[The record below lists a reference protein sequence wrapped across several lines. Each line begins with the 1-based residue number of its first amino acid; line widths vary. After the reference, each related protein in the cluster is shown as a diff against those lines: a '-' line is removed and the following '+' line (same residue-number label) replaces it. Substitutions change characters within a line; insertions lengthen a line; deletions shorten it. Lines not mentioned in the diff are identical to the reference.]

1 MRNTPTPTRQGR
13 GNISKD
19 RALESARL
27 SLRALEEAG
36 INIDQVLRSLSSH
49 RQGLTEADASARLRK
64 YGKNEVSHEKPP
76 TWYMQL
82 FKAFNN
88 PFVWVLVGLAVV
100 SYILDYAL
108 AEPEDKDLTAVI
120 ILSIMVLVSGF
131 LRFFQEYRSTQAAE
145 KLKALVSTT
154 ATVIRRDRL
163 DAPGSRRE
171 VPLSNLVPGD
181 VVALSAGDM
190 IPADVRLLTS
200 KDLFV
205 SQAVLTGESLPVE
218 KYDTLG
224 SVVEKRADVQVNQDQ
239 VSALDTPTV
248 CFMGTNVVSGT
259 ATAVV
264 VSTGDRTYFGSL
276 AKNIVG
282 KRALTSFEKG
292 VNRVSYLLITFMAV
306 MVPIVFLIQW
316 FTKGSF
322 LDALLFSLSIAVG
335 LTPEMLPM
343 IVTANLARGAVVMA
357 NQKVVVK
364 RINAIQNFGAM
375 DILCTDK
382 TGTLTLDKIIL
393 ERHVDIH
400 GYEDDEPL
408 EYGYLNS
415 YYQTGL
421 KNLLDVAVL
430 EHVELK
436 TALKPAETYT
446 KVDEIPFDFV
456 RRRMSVVVEPRV
468 GAAAGKH
475 ILICKGAVEELFNVC
490 SHAKYQGEIVP
501 MSEFVRMEGLRVTQ
515 SLNEDGFRVIAVAY
529 KEIPIPLDTVPTYG
543 TQDECDLILVGY
555 LAFLDPPKDSAIEAI
570 AALKDNGVA
579 VKVITGDNDIVTRK
593 VCKEVNLNIQGVL
606 VGSQIEHLNDNDL
619 KAQLDT
625 TTIFAKVSPLQKARI
640 IRLLRD
646 QGHTVGY
653 MGDGINDA
661 AALRD
666 ADVGI
671 SVDTAVDIAKESAD
685 IILLEKNLMVLER
698 GVIEGRRTFANI
710 LKYLNMTASSNFGN
724 VFSVMG
730 SSAVLPFL
738 PMQPIQLLT
747 QNLIYD
753 LSQTTIPFD
762 RVDREFLRK
771 PQKWNVPNIGRFML
785 FIGPISS
792 IFDYATFIVMWF
804 VFSANTPDE
813 VQLFNSGWFVEGLLS
828 QTLVVY
834 MLRTARVPFLQS
846 WPSLPVLLS
855 TGTAIAV
862 GMILPFTPIGA
873 GLGMVPLP
881 ASYFIWLW
889 LILGSYC
896 LLTQSLKGFY
906 IRTFG
911 KWL

>member
-1 MRNTPTPTRQGR
+1 MRNTPRTTRGR
-13 GNISKD
+13 GDVNT
-19 RALESARL
+19 RALESAKL

-36 INIDQVLRSLSSH
+36 NDINQVLRSLNSN
-49 RQGLTEADASARLRK
+49 RNGLTEADARDRLRK

-76 TWYMQL
+76 AWYVQL

-88 PFVWVLVGLAVV
+88 PFIWVLVGLAAV
-100 SYILDYAL
+100 SYVLDYAI

-145 KLKALVSTT
+145 KLKAMVSTK

-163 DAPGSRRE
+163 DAPGTRRE
-171 VPLSNLVPGD
+171 VPLSALVPGD
-181 VVALSAGDM
+181 IVALSAGDM

-224 SVVEKRADVQVNQDQ
+224 SVVEKRADVNVNEDQ
-239 VSALDTPTV
+239 VSALDIPTV

-282 KRALTSFEKG
+282 KRVLTSFEKG

-322 LDALLFSLSIAVG
+322 LDALLFSLSVAVG

-408 EYGYLNS
+408 EYAYLNS

-430 EHVELK
+430 EHVELN
-436 TALKPAETYT
+436 TELKPAENYA

-456 RRRMSVVVEPRV
+456 RRRMSVVVEPRGGRSEGQHV
-468 GAAAGKH
+468 
-475 ILICKGAVEELFNVC
+475 LICKGAVEELFNVC
-490 SHAKYQGEIVP
+490 SHAKYHGEIMP
-501 MSEFVRMEGLRVTQ
+501 MNEFVRLEGLRVTQ

-529 KEIPIPLDTVPTYG
+529 KEIPIPLDTAPTYSAK
-543 TQDECDLILVGY
+543 DECDLILVGY

-570 AALKDNGVA
+570 AALNDNGVA

-593 VCKEVNLNIQGVL
+593 VCKEVNLEVEGVL
-606 VGSQIEHLNDNDL
+606 VGSQIERLSDEEL
-619 KAQLDT
+619 TSQLDT

-640 IRLLRD
+640 VRLLRE

-653 MGDGINDA
+653 LGDGINDA

-710 LKYLNMTASSNFGN
+710 LKYLNMTASSNYGN

-762 RVDREFLRK
+762 NVDKEFLRK

-792 IFDYATFIVMWF
+792 IFDYATYIVMWF
-804 VFSANTPDE
+804 VFAANTPEE
-813 VQLFNSGWFVEGLLS
+813 VKLFNSGWFVEGLLS
-828 QTLVVY
+828 QTLVVH
-834 MLRTARVPFLQS
+834 MLRTARVPFFQS

-855 TGTAIAV
+855 TGTAIIA
-862 GMILPFTPIGA
+862 GMIIPFTPLGA

-881 ASYFIWLW
+881 ANYFIWLW

-896 LLTQSLKGFY
+896 LLTQYLKGFY

>member
-1 MRNTPTPTRQGR
+1 MQNTPTPTNRR
-13 GNISKD
+13 RVTASD
-19 RALESARL
+19 RSLESAKL

-36 INIDQVLRSLSSH
+36 NNIDQVLRSLNSN
-49 RQGLTEADASARLRK
+49 RKGLTAADARDRLRR

-76 TWYMQL
+76 TWYAQL

-88 PFVWVLVGLAVV
+88 PFVWVLIGLAVV
-100 SYILDYAL
+100 SYVLDYAL

-120 ILSIMVLVSGF
+120 ILSVMVLVSGF

-163 DAPGSRRE
+163 DTPGSRRE
-171 VPLSNLVPGD
+171 VPLSELVPGD

-224 SVVEKRADVQVNQDQ
+224 SVVEKRADVQMNQDQ
-239 VSALDTPTV
+239 VSALDIPTV
-248 CFMGTNVVSGT
+248 CFMGTNVVSGA

-282 KRALTSFEKG
+282 KRILTSFEKG

-306 MVPIVFLIQW
+306 MVPIVFLIQLL
-316 FTKGSF
+316 TKGNF

-375 DILCTDK
+375 NILCTDK
-382 TGTLTLDKIIL
+382 TGTLTLDKIVL

-400 GYEDDEPL
+400 GYEDNQPL

-436 TALKPAETYT
+436 TALKPAENYA

-456 RRRMSVVVEPRV
+456 RRRMSVVVESRV
-468 GAAAGKH
+468 GQAAGKH

-490 SHAKYQGEIVP
+490 SHAKYRGAIVP
-501 MSEFVRMEGLRVTQ
+501 MSEFVRMEGQRVTQ

-529 KEIPIPLDTVPTYG
+529 KEIPIPLDTVPTYNA
-543 TQDECDLILVGY
+543 QDEVDLILVGY

-570 AALKDNGVA
+570 AALQDNGVA

-593 VCKEVNLNIQGVL
+593 VCKEVNLDVQGVL
-606 VGSQIEHLNDNDL
+606 VGSQIERMSDETL

-625 TTIFAKVSPLQKARI
+625 TTVFAKVSPLQKARI
-640 IRLLRD
+640 VRLLRN

-762 RVDREFLRK
+762 SVDKDFLRK

-855 TGTAIAV
+855 TGTAIIV

-896 LLTQSLKGFY
+896 LLTQYLKGFY

>member
-1 MRNTPTPTRQGR
+1 MRNTPRTTRGR
-13 GNISKD
+13 GDVNT
-19 RALESARL
+19 RALESAKL

-36 INIDQVLRSLSSH
+36 NDINQVLRSLNSH
-49 RQGLTEADASARLRK
+49 RQGLTEADAAVRLRK

-76 TWYMQL
+76 AWYVQL

-88 PFVWVLVGLAVV
+88 PFIWVLVGLAAV
-100 SYILDYAL
+100 SYVLDYAI

-145 KLKALVSTT
+145 KLKAMVSTK

-163 DAPGSRRE
+163 DAPGTRRE
-171 VPLSNLVPGD
+171 VPLSALVPGD
-181 VVALSAGDM
+181 IVALSAGDM

-224 SVVEKRADVQVNQDQ
+224 SVVEKRADVQVESDQ
-239 VSALDTPTV
+239 VSALDIPTV

-259 ATAVV
+259 GTAVV

-282 KRALTSFEKG
+282 KRVLTSFEKG

-322 LDALLFSLSIAVG
+322 LDALLFSLSVAVG

-430 EHVELK
+430 EHVELN
-436 TALKPAETYT
+436 TELKPAENYA

-456 RRRMSVVVEPRV
+456 RRRMSVVVEPRGGRSEGQHV
-468 GAAAGKH
+468 
-475 ILICKGAVEELFNVC
+475 LICKGAVEELFNVC
-490 SHAKYQGEIVP
+490 SHAKYHGEIMP
-501 MSEFVRMEGLRVTQ
+501 MNESVRLEGLRVTQ

-529 KEIPIPLDTVPTYG
+529 KEIPIPLDTAPTYSAK
-543 TQDECDLILVGY
+543 DECDLILVGY

-570 AALKDNGVA
+570 AALNDNGVA

-593 VCKEVNLNIQGVL
+593 VCKEVNLEVEGVL
-606 VGSQIEHLNDNDL
+606 VGSQIERLSDEEL
-619 KAQLDT
+619 TSQLDT

-640 IRLLRD
+640 VRLLRE

-653 MGDGINDA
+653 LGDGINDA

-710 LKYLNMTASSNFGN
+710 LKYLNMTASSNYGN

-762 RVDREFLRK
+762 NVDKEFLRK

-792 IFDYATFIVMWF
+792 IFDYATYIVMWF
-804 VFSANTPDE
+804 VFAANTPED
-813 VQLFNSGWFVEGLLS
+813 VKLFNSGWFVEGLLS
-828 QTLVVY
+828 QTLVVH
-834 MLRTARVPFLQS
+834 MLRTARVPFFQS

-855 TGTAIAV
+855 TGTAIIA
-862 GMILPFTPIGA
+862 GMIIPFTPLGA

-881 ASYFIWLW
+881 ANYFIWLW

-896 LLTQSLKGFY
+896 LLTQYLKGFY

>member
-1 MRNTPTPTRQGR
+1 MRNTQTRTR
-13 GNISKD
+13 PR
-19 RALESARL
+19 RASTHEIAWENAKL
-27 SLRALEEAG
+27 SLRVLEEASAD
-36 INIDQVLRSLSSH
+36 IEAVLRSLKASP
-49 RQGLTEADASARLRK
+49 QGLTEDEVRERLRK
-64 YGKNEVSHEKPP
+64 YGKNEVRHEKPP
-76 TWYMQL
+76 AWYMQL

-88 PFVWVLVGLAVV
+88 PFVWILVVLASV
-100 SYILDYAL
+100 SFVLDYLL
-108 AEPEDKDLTAVI
+108 AEPGEGSLKTVI

-145 KLKALVSTT
+145 KLKAMVSTT

-163 DAPGSRRE
+163 DTRGTRRE
-171 VPLSNLVPGD
+171 VPLSELVPGD
-181 VVALSAGDM
+181 IVALSAGDM
-190 IPADVRLLTS
+190 IPADVRLLS
-200 KDLFV
+200 AKDLFV

-224 SVVEKRADVQVNQDQ
+224 SVVEKRADVVVAHDQ
-239 VSALDTPTV
+239 VSVLDIPTV

-264 VSTGDRTYFGSL
+264 VSTGDHTYFGSL

-282 KRALTSFEKG
+282 RRVLTSFEKG

-316 FTKGSF
+316 FTKGEF
-322 LDALLFSLSIAVG
+322 LDAFLFSLSIAVG

-357 NQKVVVK
+357 KQKVVVK

-375 DILCTDK
+375 DVLCTDK

-393 ERHVDIH
+393 ERHVNIH

-430 EHVELK
+430 EHVELN
-436 TALKPAETYT
+436 TSLRPAENYA
-446 KVDEIPFDFV
+446 KIDEIPFDFV
-456 RRRMSVVVEPRV
+456 RRRMSVVVQPLTEQ
-468 GAAAGKH
+468 AEGKH
-475 ILICKGAVEELFNVC
+475 ILICKGAVEELFNIC
-490 SHAKYQGEIVP
+490 THAKYQGEVMP
-501 MSEFVRMEGLRVTQ
+501 MNDFVRMEGMRVTQ
-515 SLNEDGFRVIAVAY
+515 RLNEEGFRVIAVAY
-529 KEIPIPLDTVPTYG
+529 KEMPIPMDTVPSYG
-543 TQDECDLILVGY
+543 IQDEWDLTLVGY

-570 AALKDNGVA
+570 AALQDNGIK

-593 VCKEVNLNIQGVL
+593 VCQEVGLAIEGVL
-606 VGSQIEHLNDNDL
+606 VGSQIENMGDAELME
-619 KAQLDT
+619 QLDST
-625 TTIFAKVSPLQKARI
+625 TVFAKVSPLQKARI
-640 IRLLRD
+640 VRLLRE

-653 MGDGINDA
+653 LGDGINDA

-710 LKYLNMTASSNFGN
+710 LKYLNMTASSNYGN
-724 VFSVMG
+724 VFSVLG

-738 PMQPIQLLT
+738 PMQPIHLLI

-762 RVDREFLRK
+762 SVDKEFLMK

-792 IFDYATFIVMWF
+792 IFDYATYILMWF
-804 VFSANTPDE
+804 VFSANTPEE
-813 VQLFNSGWFVEGLLS
+813 VKLFNTGWFVEGLLS
-828 QTLVVY
+828 QTLVVH
-834 MLRTARVPFLQS
+834 MLRTAKIPFVQS

-855 TGTAIAV
+855 TGTAIVA
-862 GMILPFTPIGA
+862 GMIIPFTPLGESV
-873 GLGMVPLP
+873 GMVPLP
-881 ASYFIWLW
+881 ADYFGWCW
-889 LILGSYC
+889 AILLSYC
-896 LLTQSLKGFY
+896 ALTQFLKGFY

-911 KWL
+911 TWL

>member
-1 MRNTPTPTRQGR
+1 MRNTPTPARGR
-13 GNISKD
+13 GNVNE
-19 RALESARL
+19 RALESAKL

-36 INIDQVLRSLSSH
+36 SSVDQVLRSLDSN
-49 RQGLTEADASARLRK
+49 RKGLTEADARDRLRK

-76 TWYMQL
+76 AWYVQL

-88 PFVWVLVGLAVV
+88 PFVWILVALATV
-100 SYILDYAL
+100 SYVMDYAL
-108 AEPEDKDLTAVI
+108 AAPEDRDLKTVI

-145 KLKALVSTT
+145 KLKAMVSTT

-163 DAPGSRRE
+163 DGKEHRRE
-171 VPLSNLVPGD
+171 VPLSDLVPGD

-224 SVVEKRADVQVNQDQ
+224 SVVEKRADVNVNEDQ
-239 VSALDTPTV
+239 VSALDIPTV

-282 KRALTSFEKG
+282 KRVLTSFEKG

-322 LDALLFSLSIAVG
+322 LDALLFSLSVAVG

-430 EHVELK
+430 EHVELN
-436 TALKPAETYT
+436 TELKPAENYA

-456 RRRMSVVVEPRV
+456 RRRMSVVVEPRGGRSEGQHV
-468 GAAAGKH
+468 
-475 ILICKGAVEELFNVC
+475 LICKGAVEELFNVC
-490 SHAKYQGEIVP
+490 SHAKYHGEIMP
-501 MSEFVRMEGLRVTQ
+501 MNEFVRLEGLRVTQ

-529 KEIPIPLDTVPTYG
+529 KEIPIPLDTVPTYSAK
-543 TQDECDLILVGY
+543 DECDLILVGY

-570 AALKDNGVA
+570 AALNDNGVA

-593 VCKEVNLNIQGVL
+593 VCKEVNLEVEGVL
-606 VGSQIEHLNDNDL
+606 VGSQIERLSDEEL
-619 KAQLDT
+619 TSQLDT

-640 IRLLRD
+640 VRLLRE

-653 MGDGINDA
+653 LGDGINDA

-710 LKYLNMTASSNFGN
+710 LKYLNMTASSNYGN

-762 RVDREFLRK
+762 NVDKEFLRK

-792 IFDYATFIVMWF
+792 IFDYATYIVMWF
-804 VFSANTPDE
+804 VFAANTPEE
-813 VQLFNSGWFVEGLLS
+813 VKLFNSGWFVEGLLS
-828 QTLVVY
+828 QTLVVH
-834 MLRTARVPFLQS
+834 MLRTARVPFFQS

-855 TGTAIAV
+855 TGTAIIA
-862 GMILPFTPIGA
+862 GMILPFTPLGA
-873 GLGMVPLP
+873 NLGMVPLP
-881 ASYFIWLW
+881 ANYFIWLW

-896 LLTQSLKGFY
+896 LLTQSLKGLY

>member
-1 MRNTPTPTRQGR
+1 
-13 GNISKD
+13 
-19 RALESARL
+19 
-27 SLRALEEAG
+27 
-36 INIDQVLRSLSSH
+36 
-49 RQGLTEADASARLRK
+49 
-64 YGKNEVSHEKPP
+64 
-76 TWYMQL
+76 
-82 FKAFNN
+82 
-88 PFVWVLVGLAVV
+88 
-100 SYILDYAL
+100 
-108 AEPEDKDLTAVI
+108 
-120 ILSIMVLVSGF
+120 
-131 LRFFQEYRSTQAAE
+131 
-145 KLKALVSTT
+145 
-154 ATVIRRDRL
+154 
-163 DAPGSRRE
+163 
-171 VPLSNLVPGD
+171 
-181 VVALSAGDM
+181 
-190 IPADVRLLTS
+190 
-200 KDLFV
+200 
-205 SQAVLTGESLPVE
+205 
-218 KYDTLG
+218 
-224 SVVEKRADVQVNQDQ
+224 
-239 VSALDTPTV
+239 
-248 CFMGTNVVSGT
+248 MGTNVVSGT

-436 TALKPAETYT
+436 RALKPAENYT

-456 RRRMSVVVEPRV
+456 RRRMSVVVEPQV

-490 SHAKYQGEIVP
+490 SHARYQGEIVP
-501 MSEFVRMEGLRVTQ
+501 MNDFVRMEGLRVTQ

-593 VCKEVNLNIQGVL
+593 VCKEVNLDIQGVL
-606 VGSQIEHLNDNDL
+606 VGSQIERLSDDDL

-792 IFDYATFIVMWF
+792 IFDYATFIV
-804 VFSANTPDE
+804 
-813 VQLFNSGWFVEGLLS
+813 
-828 QTLVVY
+828 
-834 MLRTARVPFLQS
+834 
-846 WPSLPVLLS
+846 
-855 TGTAIAV
+855 I
-862 GMILPFTPIGA
+862 PI
-873 GLGMVPLP
+873 P
-881 ASYFIWLW
+881 
-889 LILGSYC
+889 
-896 LLTQSLKGFY
+896 
-906 IRTFG
+906 
-911 KWL
+911 

>member
-1 MRNTPTPTRQGR
+1 MRNTPTPARGR
-13 GNISKD
+13 GNASD
-19 RALESARL
+19 RVLESAKL

-36 INIDQVLRSLSSH
+36 SSVDQVLRSLSSN
-49 RQGLTEADASARLRK
+49 RNGLTEADARDRLRK
-64 YGKNEVSHEKPP
+64 YGNNEVSHEKPP
-76 TWYMQL
+76 TWYVQL

-88 PFVWVLVGLAVV
+88 PFIWVLVGLAAV
-100 SYILDYAL
+100 SYVLDYAI
-108 AEPEDKDLTAVI
+108 AEPEDKELTAVI

-163 DAPGSRRE
+163 DAPETRRE
-171 VPLSNLVPGD
+171 VPLSALVPGD
-181 VVALSAGDM
+181 IVALSAGDM

-224 SVVEKRADVQVNQDQ
+224 SVVEKRADVQVGSDQ
-239 VSALDTPTV
+239 VSALDIPTV

-282 KRALTSFEKG
+282 KRVLTSFEKG

-322 LDALLFSLSIAVG
+322 LDALLFSLSVAVG

-436 TALKPAETYT
+436 TALKPAENYA

-456 RRRMSVVVEPRV
+456 RRRMSVVVEPRGGPAEGQHV
-468 GAAAGKH
+468 
-475 ILICKGAVEELFNVC
+475 LICKGAVEELFNVC
-490 SHAKYQGEIVP
+490 SHAKYHGEIMP
-501 MSEFVRMEGLRVTQ
+501 MNEFVRMEGLRVTQ

-529 KEIPIPLDTVPTYG
+529 KEIPIPLDRVPTYS
-543 TQDECDLILVGY
+543 TKDECDLILVGY

-570 AALKDNGVA
+570 AALNDNGVA

-593 VCKEVNLNIQGVL
+593 VCKEVNLEVQGVL
-606 VGSQIEHLNDNDL
+606 VGSQIERLSDEEL
-619 KAQLDT
+619 TAQLDT

-762 RVDREFLRK
+762 NVDKEFLRK

-792 IFDYATFIVMWF
+792 IFDYATYIVMWF
-804 VFSANTPDE
+804 VFGANTPED
-813 VQLFNSGWFVEGLLS
+813 VKLFNSGWFVEGLLS
-828 QTLVVY
+828 QTLVVH

-855 TGTAIAV
+855 TGTAIIA
-862 GMILPFTPIGA
+862 GMIIPFTPLGA

-881 ASYFIWLW
+881 ANYFIWLW

-896 LLTQSLKGFY
+896 LLTQYLKGFY

>member
-1 MRNTPTPTRQGR
+1 MRNAPRTTRGR
-13 GNISKD
+13 GDANT
-19 RALESARL
+19 RALESAKL

-36 INIDQVLRSLSSH
+36 NNITQVLRSLNSH
-49 RQGLTEADASARLRK
+49 RQGLTEAEAAVRLRQ

-76 TWYMQL
+76 AWYVQL
-82 FKAFNN
+82 FRAFNN
-88 PFVWVLVGLAVV
+88 PFVWILVALATV
-100 SYILDYAL
+100 SYVMDYAL
-108 AEPEDKDLTAVI
+108 AEPEDRDLKTVI

-154 ATVIRRDRL
+154 ATVIRRSRQ
-163 DAPGSRRE
+163 GTEGQRRE
-171 VPLSNLVPGD
+171 VPLSHLVPGD
-181 VVALSAGDM
+181 IVALSAGDM
-190 IPADVRLLTS
+190 IPADVRLLSS

-239 VSALDTPTV
+239 VSALDIPTV

-259 ATAVV
+259 GTAVV

-282 KRALTSFEKG
+282 KRVLTSFEKG
-292 VNRVSYLLITFMAV
+292 VNRVSYLLIIFMAV

-408 EYGYLNS
+408 EYAYLNS

-421 KNLLDVAVL
+421 KNLLDAAVL
-430 EHVELK
+430 EHVELN
-436 TALKPAETYT
+436 TELKPAENYA

-456 RRRMSVVVEPRV
+456 RRRMSVVVEPRRGQAEGRHV
-468 GAAAGKH
+468 
-475 ILICKGAVEELFNVC
+475 LICKGAVEELFNVC
-490 SHAKYQGEIVP
+490 SHAKYHGEIIP
-501 MSEFVRMEGLRVTQ
+501 MNEFVRMEGLRVTQ

-543 TQDECDLILVGY
+543 TKDECDLILVGY

-570 AALKDNGVA
+570 AALKDNGVT

-593 VCKEVNLNIQGVL
+593 VCKEVNLEVAGVL
-606 VGSQIEHLNDNDL
+606 VGSQIEQMSDAELTAHLDS
-619 KAQLDT
+619 

-640 IRLLRD
+640 VRLLRE

-698 GVIEGRRTFANI
+698 GVIEGRRTFGNI
-710 LKYLNMTASSNFGN
+710 LKYLNMTASSNYGN

-762 RVDREFLRK
+762 TVDRDFLSK

-792 IFDYATFIVMWF
+792 IFDYATYIVMWF
-804 VFSANTPDE
+804 VFGADTPEE
-813 VQLFNSGWFVEGLLS
+813 VKLFNSGWFVEGLLS
-828 QTLVVY
+828 QTLVVH
-834 MLRTARVPFLQS
+834 MLRTARVPFVQS

-855 TGTAIAV
+855 TGAAIIA
-862 GMILPFTPIGA
+862 GMILPFTPLG
-873 GLGMVPLP
+873 GNLGMVPLP
-881 ASYFIWLW
+881 ADYFVWLW

-896 LLTQSLKGFY
+896 LLTQYLKGFY

>member
-1 MRNTPTPTRQGR
+1 M
-13 GNISKD
+13 
-19 RALESARL
+19 
-27 SLRALEEAG
+27 
-36 INIDQVLRSLSSH
+36 
-49 RQGLTEADASARLRK
+49 
-64 YGKNEVSHEKPP
+64 
-76 TWYMQL
+76 
-82 FKAFNN
+82 
-88 PFVWVLVGLAVV
+88 
-100 SYILDYAL
+100 
-108 AEPEDKDLTAVI
+108 
-120 ILSIMVLVSGF
+120 
-131 LRFFQEYRSTQAAE
+131 
-145 KLKALVSTT
+145 
-154 ATVIRRDRL
+154 
-163 DAPGSRRE
+163 
-171 VPLSNLVPGD
+171 
-181 VVALSAGDM
+181 
-190 IPADVRLLTS
+190 
-200 KDLFV
+200 
-205 SQAVLTGESLPVE
+205 
-218 KYDTLG
+218 
-224 SVVEKRADVQVNQDQ
+224 
-239 VSALDTPTV
+239 
-248 CFMGTNVVSGT
+248 
-259 ATAVV
+259 V
-264 VSTGDRTYFGSL
+264 VSTGDRTYLGSL

-282 KRALTSFEKG
+282 KRVLTSFEKG
-292 VNRVSYLLITFMAV
+292 VNRVSYLLIIFMAV

-408 EYGYLNS
+408 EYAYLNS

-421 KNLLDVAVL
+421 KNLLDAAVL
-430 EHVELK
+430 EHVESN
-436 TALKPAETYT
+436 TELKPAENYA

-456 RRRMSVVVEPRV
+456 RRRMSVVVEPQ
-468 GAAAGKH
+468 GGQAEGKYV
-475 ILICKGAVEELFNVC
+475 LICKGAVEELFNVC
-490 SHAKYQGEIVP
+490 SHAKYHGEIIP
-501 MSEFVRMEGLRVTQ
+501 MNEFVRMEGLRVTQ

-543 TQDECDLILVGY
+543 TKDECDLILVGY

-570 AALKDNGVA
+570 AALKDNGVT

-593 VCKEVNLNIQGVL
+593 VCKEVNLEVAGVL
-606 VGSQIEHLNDNDL
+606 VGSQIEQMSDAELTDHLDS
-619 KAQLDT
+619 

-640 IRLLRD
+640 VRLLRE

-698 GVIEGRRTFANI
+698 GVIEGRRTFGNI
-710 LKYLNMTASSNFGN
+710 LKYLNMTASSNYGN

-762 RVDREFLRK
+762 TVDQEFLSK

-792 IFDYATFIVMWF
+792 IFDYATYIVMWF
-804 VFSANTPDE
+804 VFGADTPEE
-813 VQLFNSGWFVEGLLS
+813 VKLFNSGWFVEGLLS
-828 QTLVVY
+828 QTLVVH
-834 MLRTARVPFLQS
+834 MLRTARVPFVQS
-846 WPSLPVLLS
+846 WPVALHWCRHHRWDDPAVYPPWGKFGDGASACGLLRLAVANSRLLLLADPVPQGILYPYLWQVAVGSHGLPQTNIWGSLPSLCIVSHSCSLS
-855 TGTAIAV
+855 
-862 GMILPFTPIGA
+862 
-873 GLGMVPLP
+873 
-881 ASYFIWLW
+881 
-889 LILGSYC
+889 
-896 LLTQSLKGFY
+896 K
-906 IRTFG
+906 
-911 KWL
+911 

>member
-1 MRNTPTPTRQGR
+1 MRNTPRTTRGR
-13 GNISKD
+13 GDVNT
-19 RALESARL
+19 RALESAKL

-36 INIDQVLRSLSSH
+36 NDINQVLRSLNSH
-49 RQGLTEADASARLRK
+49 RQGLTEADAAIRLRQC
-64 YGKNEVSHEKPP
+64 GKNEVSHEKPP
-76 TWYMQL
+76 AWYVQL

-88 PFVWVLVGLAVV
+88 PFVWILVALATV
-100 SYILDYAL
+100 SYVMDYAL
-108 AEPEDKDLTAVI
+108 AEPEDRDLKTVI

-145 KLKALVSTT
+145 KLKAMVSTT
-154 ATVIRRDRL
+154 ATVIRRDRP
-163 DAPGSRRE
+163 DGKEHRRE

-181 VVALSAGDM
+181 IVALSAGDM

-224 SVVEKRADVQVNQDQ
+224 SVVEKRADVQVNEDQ
-239 VSALDTPTV
+239 VNALDIPTI

-282 KRALTSFEKG
+282 KRVLTSFEKG

-316 FTKGSF
+316 FTKASF

-400 GYEDDEPL
+400 GYEADEPL

-430 EHVELK
+430 EHVELN
-436 TALKPAETYT
+436 TELKPAENYA

-456 RRRMSVVVEPRV
+456 RRRMSVVVEPCGGRSEGQHV
-468 GAAAGKH
+468 
-475 ILICKGAVEELFNVC
+475 LICKGAVEELFNIC
-490 SHAKYQGEIVP
+490 SHAKYHGEIVP
-501 MSEFVRMEGLRVTQ
+501 MNEFVRMEGLRVTQ

-529 KEIPIPLDTVPTYG
+529 KEIPIPLDTVPTYSA
-543 TQDECDLILVGY
+543 QDECDLILVGY

-570 AALKDNGVA
+570 AALNDNGVA

-593 VCKEVNLNIQGVL
+593 VCKEVNLDVQGVL
-606 VGSQIEHLNDNDL
+606 VGSQIERLSDEEL
-619 KAQLDT
+619 TAQLDT

-710 LKYLNMTASSNFGN
+710 LKYLNMTASSNYGN

-762 RVDREFLRK
+762 NVDKEFLRK

-792 IFDYATFIVMWF
+792 IFDYATYIVMWF
-804 VFSANTPDE
+804 VFGANTPEE
-813 VQLFNSGWFVEGLLS
+813 VKLFNSGWFVEGLLS
-828 QTLVVY
+828 QTLVVH

-855 TGTAIAV
+855 TGTAIVA
-862 GMILPFTPIGA
+862 GMILPFTPLGTA
-873 GLGMVPLP
+873 LGMVPLP
-881 ASYFIWLW
+881 ADYFIWLW

-896 LLTQSLKGFY
+896 LLTQYLKGFY

>member
-1 MRNTPTPTRQGR
+1 MRNTPTPVRRGR
-13 GNISKD
+13 GNVND
-19 RALESARL
+19 RALESAKL

-36 INIDQVLRSLSSH
+36 NNVDQVLHSLSSS
-49 RQGLTEADASARLRK
+49 RQGLTEADVRDRLRR

-76 TWYMQL
+76 TWYAQL

-88 PFVWVLVGLAVV
+88 PFVWILVVLATV
-100 SYILDYAL
+100 SYVLDYTL
-108 AEPEDKDLTAVI
+108 ATPEDRSLKTVI

-163 DAPGSRRE
+163 DAPGSRHE
-171 VPLSNLVPGD
+171 VPLSELVPGD
-181 VVALSAGDM
+181 IVALSAGDM

-224 SVVEKRADVQVNQDQ
+224 SVVEKRADIQVDSDH
-239 VSALDTPTV
+239 VSALDIPTI

-282 KRALTSFEKG
+282 KRVLTSFERG

-306 MVPIVFLIQW
+306 MVPIVFLIQLV
-316 FTKGSF
+316 TKGNF

-436 TALKPAETYT
+436 TTLKPAENYG

-456 RRRMSVVVEPRV
+456 RRRMSVVVEPQTGR
-468 GAAAGKH
+468 AEGKH

-501 MSEFVRMEGLRVTQ
+501 MSDFVRMEGLRVTQ

-529 KEIPIPLDTVPTYG
+529 KEIPIPLDTVPTYS
-543 TQDECDLILVGY
+543 TKDECDLILVGY

-570 AALKDNGVA
+570 AALKDNGIT

-593 VCKEVNLNIQGVL
+593 VCKEVNLDVQGVM
-606 VGSQIEHLNDNDL
+606 VGNQIERMSDEAL

-640 IRLLRD
+640 IRLLRE

-762 RVDREFLRK
+762 NVDKEFLRK

-792 IFDYATFIVMWF
+792 IFDYATYIVMWF
-804 VFSANTPDE
+804 VFGANTPDE
-813 VQLFNSGWFVEGLLS
+813 VKLFNSGWFVEGLLS
-828 QTLVVY
+828 QTLVVH
-834 MLRTARVPFLQS
+834 MLRTARVPFVQS

-855 TGTAIAV
+855 TGTAIIA

-881 ASYFIWLW
+881 AKYFIWLW

>member
-1 MRNTPTPTRQGR
+1 MRNTPTPVRRGR
-13 GNISKD
+13 GNVND
-19 RALESARL
+19 RALESAKL

-36 INIDQVLRSLSSH
+36 NNVDQVLHSLSSS
-49 RQGLTEADASARLRK
+49 RQGLTEADVRDRLRR

-76 TWYMQL
+76 TWYVQL

-100 SYILDYAL
+100 SYVLDYAL
-108 AEPEDKDLTAVI
+108 AEPEDKDLTAVM

-163 DAPGSRRE
+163 DAPGSRHE
-171 VPLSNLVPGD
+171 VPLSELVPGD
-181 VVALSAGDM
+181 IVALSAGDM

-224 SVVEKRADVQVNQDQ
+224 SVVEKRADIQVDSDQ
-239 VSALDTPTV
+239 VSALDIPTI

-282 KRALTSFEKG
+282 KRVLTSFERG

-306 MVPIVFLIQW
+306 MVPIVFLIQLV
-316 FTKGSF
+316 TKGNF

-436 TALKPAETYT
+436 TTLKPAENYA

-456 RRRMSVVVEPRV
+456 RRRMSVVVEPQTGR
-468 GAAAGKH
+468 AEGKH

-501 MSEFVRMEGLRVTQ
+501 MSDFVRMEGLRVTQ

-529 KEIPIPLDTVPTYG
+529 KEIPIPLDTVPTYS
-543 TQDECDLILVGY
+543 TKDECDLILVGY

-570 AALKDNGVA
+570 AALQDNGVT

-593 VCKEVNLNIQGVL
+593 VCKEVNLDVQGVM
-606 VGSQIEHLNDNDL
+606 VGNQIERMSDEAL

-640 IRLLRD
+640 IRLLRE

-762 RVDREFLRK
+762 NVDKEFLRK

-792 IFDYATFIVMWF
+792 IFDYATYIVMWF
-804 VFSANTPDE
+804 VFGANTPDE
-813 VQLFNSGWFVEGLLS
+813 VKLFNSGWFVEGLLS
-828 QTLVVY
+828 QTLVVH
-834 MLRTARVPFLQS
+834 MLRTARVPFVQS

-855 TGTAIAV
+855 TGTAIIA

-881 ASYFIWLW
+881 AKYFIWLW

>member
-1 MRNTPTPTRQGR
+1 MPTQRGR
-13 GNISKD
+13 GNVNE
-19 RALESARL
+19 RALESAKL

-36 INIDQVLRSLSSH
+36 NNIDQVLQSLDSN
-49 RQGLTEADASARLRK
+49 RKGLTEADARDRLRK

-76 TWYMQL
+76 AWYVQL

-88 PFVWVLVGLAVV
+88 PFVWILVALATV
-100 SYILDYAL
+100 SYVMDYLL
-108 AEPEDKDLTAVI
+108 AAPEDRDLKTVI

-145 KLKALVSTT
+145 KLKAMVSTT

-163 DAPGSRRE
+163 EGKERRRE
-171 VPLSNLVPGD
+171 VPLSDLVPGD
-181 VVALSAGDM
+181 IVALSAGDM

-224 SVVEKRADVQVNQDQ
+224 SVVEKRADVQVEDQ
-239 VSALDTPTV
+239 VSALDIPTV

-282 KRALTSFEKG
+282 KRVLTSFEKG
-292 VNRVSYLLITFMAV
+292 VNRVSYLLIAFMAV
-306 MVPIVFLIQW
+306 MVPIVFFIQLI
-316 FTKGSF
+316 TKGSF

-343 IVTANLARGAVVMA
+343 IVTANLARGAMVMA

-430 EHVELK
+430 EHVELN
-436 TALKPAETYT
+436 TELKPAENYA

-456 RRRMSVVVEPRV
+456 RRRMSVVAEPRGGPAEGQHV
-468 GAAAGKH
+468 
-475 ILICKGAVEELFNVC
+475 LICKGAVEELFNVC
-490 SHAKYQGEIVP
+490 SHAKYHGEIMP
-501 MSEFVRMEGLRVTQ
+501 MNEFVRMEGLRVTQ

-529 KEIPIPLDTVPTYG
+529 KEIPIPLDRVPTYS
-543 TQDECDLILVGY
+543 TKDECDLILVGY

-570 AALKDNGVA
+570 AALNDNGVA

-593 VCKEVNLNIQGVL
+593 VCKEVNLEVEGVL
-606 VGSQIEHLNDNDL
+606 VGSQIERMSDEELT
-619 KAQLDT
+619 AQLDI

-646 QGHTVGY
+646 RGHTVGY
-653 MGDGINDA
+653 LGDGINDA

-710 LKYLNMTASSNFGN
+710 LKYLNMTASSNYGN

-762 RVDREFLRK
+762 NVDKEFLRK

-792 IFDYATFIVMWF
+792 IFDYATYIVMWF
-804 VFSANTPDE
+804 VFAANTPEE
-813 VQLFNSGWFVEGLLS
+813 VKLFNSGWFVEGLLS
-828 QTLVVY
+828 QTLVVH
-834 MLRTARVPFLQS
+834 MLRTARVPFFQS

-855 TGTAIAV
+855 TGTAIIA
-862 GMILPFTPIGA
+862 GMIIPFTPLGA

-881 ASYFIWLW
+881 ANYFIWLW
-889 LILGSYC
+889 LIIGSYC
-896 LLTQSLKGFY
+896 LLTQYLKGFY